1 MLSICVFASGRG
13 SNMQALL
20 DAIDAGHVDA
30 RVVLV
35 ISNKS
40 AAGAL
45 ETATARGIPAV
56 HTSDTHFTSESSY
69 IDHLLRLLQEHHC
82 DFIVLAGYLKKIPA
96 AIIQRFSQRII
107 NIHPALLPSF
117 GGKGLYGHH
126 VHEAVL
132 AYGCKVSGATVHLVD
147 LEYDTGAPILQK
159 CVPVLEGDTPD
170 TLAERVLKVEHEI
183 LPLAVQ
189 LFAEQR
195 VTIQGHRA
203 IITANGNRP

>member
-13 SNMQALL
+13 SNLQALL
-20 DAIDAGHVDA
+20 DAIAAGRVAA
-30 RVVLV
+30 RVLLV

-45 ETATARGIPAV
+45 EIARARGIPAL
-56 HTSDTHFTSESSY
+56 HTSDTHFRGEADY
-69 IDHLLRLLQEHHC
+69 CHHLLDLLRAHRC
-82 DFIVLAGYLKKIPA
+82 DFIVLAGYLKKVPA
-96 AIIQRFSQRII
+96 EVVQKYKDRII

-147 LEYDTGAPILQK
+147 LEYDSGAPILQK
-159 CVPVLEGDTPD
+159 CVPVYETDD
-170 TLAERVLKVEHEI
+170 AETLAARVLEAEHEI
-183 LPLAVQ
+183 LPQAVQ
-189 LFAEQR
+189 LFAENR
-195 VTIQGHRA
+195 VTIRGHRA
-203 IITANGNRP
+203 CIAPSPR